1 MAGECILHVGMPRT
15 GASSIQESLYY
26 GLDNPETPYFSF
38 AETKAT
44 ATINALF
51 AADPSD
57 DPRVRLL
64 GWSPEK
70 FAEFQRTAE
79 QKLWQALSVAT
90 STHSSLYLSAENC
103 WTMPEA
109 ELLAMRKFINSA
121 RLGIRVAAYLRPRHD
136 WLESRFQDH
145 IIRGGRGFR
154 ITPQNAGVLDYA
166 ERISVLPANALT
178 SISSVDFGRWKF
190 VSSAST
196 TRNG

>member
-1 MAGECILHVGMPRT
+1 MPRT

-64 GWSPEK
+64 GWSPER

-154 ITPQNAGVLDYA
+154 ITPQNAGVQ
-166 ERISVLPANALT
+166 I
-178 SISSVDFGRWKF
+178 GRAH
-190 VSSAST
+190 V
-196 TRNG
+196 